1 MWTVGQTG
9 EKKKPFSNKNRHV
22 WTGFKAPSTRIGL
35 FLRTE
40 NPDETKFSGDKNV
53 RFRKRLQIVEFFENA
68 GLSF

>member
-9 EKKKPFSNKNRHV
+9 EKKTTF
-22 WTGFKAPSTRIGL
+22 FKQKQTRVEGALGPVHAYRDI
-35 FLRTE
+35 LRTE

-53 RFRKRLQIVEFFENA
+53 RFRKRLQIAEYFENA